1 MRKTEETNCII
12 RKLLQVHKIIEKK
25 GIKHNR
31 NKNRTF
37 LAQYEKRN
45 KICRNAH
52 KQRENEKK
60 TAKKRLQNSR
70 KIKKPDR
77 MVEIC
82 EK

>member
-1 MRKTEETNCII
+1 M
-12 RKLLQVHKIIEKK
+12 HKIIEKK

-60 TAKKRLQNSR
+60 QQKNGFKTRVKLRNLIEWSKYARNEWDK
-70 KIKKPDR
+70 
-77 MVEIC
+77 
-82 EK
+82 

>member
-70 KIKKPDR
+70 KSNQPDR
-77 MVEIC
+77 LIEIR
-82 EK
+82 EI

>member
-12 RKLLQVHKIIEKK
+12 RKQLQVHKIIEKK

-70 KIKKPDR
+70 KSNQPDR
-77 MVEIC
+77 LIEIR
-82 EK
+82 EI

>member
-1 MRKTEETNCII
+1 M
-12 RKLLQVHKIIEKK
+12 HKIIEKK

-70 KIKKPDR
+70 KSKKPDR

>member
-1 MRKTEETNCII
+1 MY
-12 RKLLQVHKIIEKK
+12 KIIEKK